1 MTTVHAGADKPML
14 FRSFIHVLVLLV
26 GPFCCAQVVT
36 VRVINAAG
44 GHPLQKQ
51 HVSVSLLYGKGEKT
65 PSKYEANLTLESD
78 ANGEAHFTLP
88 EPAPPHISAQVRLTS
103 EHWRCGCGVLAVTR
117 DVIQK
122 GIVGPLPGGEPKKT
136 ATFLKAA
143 PGEIL
148 FVARPLS
155 FFERLLYPF
164 VKG

>member
-1 MTTVHAGADKPML
+1 VRIRRDMTML
-14 FRSFIHVLVLLV
+14 LRSSVCVLLLLV
-26 GPFCCAQVVT
+26 GPFCFAQVVT
-36 VRVINAAG
+36 VRVINAAD

-51 HVSVSLLYGKGEKT
+51 HVSVSLLYEKGEKAPT
-65 PSKYEANLTLESD
+65 KYDANLSLETD

-88 EPAPPHISAQVRLTS
+88 GPAPPHISAQVRLTS
-103 EHWRCGCGVLAVTR
+103 EQWRCGCGVLAATA

-122 GIVGPLPGGEPKKT
+122 GIVGPLAGAEPKKS
-136 ATFLKAA
+136 AAPVKAS

>member
-1 MTTVHAGADKPML
+1 M
-14 FRSFIHVLVLLV
+14 FRGLVCVLLLLV
-26 GPFCCAQVVT
+26 GPLCFAQVVT
-36 VRVINAAG
+36 VRVVNAAD

-51 HVSVSLLYGKGEKT
+51 QVSVSLLYEKGEKT
-65 PSKYEANLTLESD
+65 PAKYEANLSGETD

-103 EHWRCGCGVLAVTR
+103 EHWRCGCGVLAATG

-122 GIVGPLPGGEPKKT
+122 GIVGPLPGGESKK
-136 ATFLKAA
+136 AAASLKAA
-143 PGEIL
+143 PGGIL
-148 FVARPLS
+148 IVARPLS

>member
-1 MTTVHAGADKPML
+1 ML
-14 FRSFIHVLVLLV
+14 FRGVGCVLLMLV
-26 GPFCCAQVVT
+26 GPLCFAQVVT
-36 VRVINAAG
+36 VRVINAADG
-44 GHPLQKQ
+44 RPLQKQ
-51 HVSVSLLYGKGEKT
+51 QVSVSLLYEKGEKT
-65 PSKYEANLTLESD
+65 PAKYEANLSLETD

-103 EHWRCGCGVLAVTR
+103 EHWRCGCGVLAATG

-122 GIVGPLPGGEPKKT
+122 GIVSPLPGGESKK
-136 ATFLKAA
+136 AAASLKVA

-148 FVARPLS
+148 FAARPLS

>member
-1 MTTVHAGADKPML
+1 ML
-14 FRSFIHVLVLLV
+14 FRGLVYVLVLLL
-26 GPFCCAQVVT
+26 GPFCFAQVVT
-36 VRVINAAG
+36 VRVINAAD

-51 HVSVSLLYGKGEKT
+51 HVSVSLLYDKGEKT
-65 PSKYEANLTLESD
+65 PAKYEANLTLETD
-78 ANGEAHFTLP
+78 TNGEARFTLP
-88 EPAPPHISAQVRLTS
+88 EPAPPHISVQVRLTS
-103 EHWRCGCGVLAVTR
+103 EHWRCGCGVLAASG

-122 GIVGPLPGGEPKKT
+122 GIVGPLPGGQSKKT
-136 ATFLKAA
+136 TTSLKAP

>member
-1 MTTVHAGADKPML
+1 ML
-14 FRSFIHVLVLLV
+14 FRCLVFVLLLLV
-26 GPFCCAQVVT
+26 EPLCFAQAVT
-36 VRVINAAG
+36 VRVVNAAD

-51 HVSVSLLYGKGEKT
+51 QVSVSLLYEKGEKT
-65 PSKYEANLTLESD
+65 PAKYEANLSLETD
-78 ANGEAHFTLP
+78 ANGEARFTLP
-88 EPAPPHISAQVRLTS
+88 EPTPPHILAQVRLTS
-103 EHWRCGCGVLAVTR
+103 EHWRCGCGVLAASG

-136 ATFLKAA
+136 TASLKAA